1 MINLMPTFFDKFSA
15 MVIFLLM
22 IPIWVPKRRDQP
34 SDKVTVPNIIE
45 QSRDEAH
52 RTKECAI
59 CRRGNADYEHSCGVA
74 FHKVCIQQYFKAISN
89 VDGAERICPHCYA
102 PIPLDLETEGGA
114 TVEVSPIVDDVYNQY
129 LELSDEFSLGLIDG
143 RIMDVSVFLKSPSG
157 EQYFVNIDFA
167 FYPRKPTFS
176 FPDDLLTN
184 IGGLDELL
192 EELSEW
198 DTESPPRLVDILHNI
213 ESRIKPKKA
222 GAKEFEFEGARDL
235 DDEKRVEK
243 DINKDGE
250 VEFIEVFPEEN
261 VFEVFP
267 KDSKASGEEVY
278 EVEEILPA
286 TFFELDTSPEQE
298 FAEVKPA
305 QSEYENEEAIQ
316 QYLDLNNSFSV
327 ELVGDEIYHVIVH
340 LSCLDSGI
348 YNIYPITVNFREYPR
363 KPAMTFTDDL
373 LVRIRGLKEI
383 LYKLS
388 HWDAFIPRNVVDIIQ
403 QLEMRLVEDS
413 MLEGE
418 LDVIKRE
425 YITKRLSK
433 NRIVITIPTYG
444 QRFFDVEMNLK
455 NYPSPPIISL
465 PEDLKDL
472 DTKDLEGI
480 KKWEEKPQ
488 RRIMD
493 VLRSLSQAINKLY
506 RMEFEESLLGM
517 IAHEFEVFDGNY
529 RVVIMSPK
537 SKEDVLEG
545 DTSMGVQINLNI
557 KVPKAYPLMPPEI
570 EVESEDDELE
580 KAAQVTLFD
589 MLRSWAPNM
598 FLADALNRLSLSLS
612 NTSLFKCLI
621 CGTRECSIC
630 GYPLLTEPLLES
642 EGICEMPCIH
652 CKRPYHLHCLK
663 SSIQEGIT
671 QCGYCLTDLKEF
683 FGRSFQGTTS

>member
-1 MINLMPTFFDKFSA
+1 MITLIPTYFNRFNA
-15 MVIFLLM
+15 MVILLPM

-34 SDKVTVPNIIE
+34 SDKIIMPNIVGP
-45 QSRDEAH
+45 SRDEAP

-74 FHKVCIQQYFKAISN
+74 FHKVCIQHYFEAIST

-102 PIPLDLETEGGA
+102 PVPLKLESEGGA
-114 TVEVSPIVDDVYNQY
+114 TVEVSPIADDVYNQY

-143 RIMDVSVFLKSPSG
+143 RIMDVSVFLNSPSG
-157 EQYFVNIDFA
+157 EQYFVSIDFGY
-167 FYPRKPTFS
+167 YPRKPTFS

-184 IGGLDELL
+184 IEGLDELL
-192 EELSEW
+192 EELSNW
-198 DTESPPRLVDILHNI
+198 DPESPPRLVDILHNI
-213 ESRIKPKKA
+213 ESKIKPKKG
-222 GAKEFEFEGARDL
+222 GAKEVEPVDAKGFD
-235 DDEKRVEK
+235 VEK
-243 DINKDGE
+243 GMEKGSNKEE
-250 VEFIEVFPEEN
+250 VEFIEVFPEED
-261 VFEVFP
+261 VFEVIP
-267 KDSKASGEEVY
+267 NNSKLSGEEVY

-286 TFFELDTSPEQE
+286 TFFEMDTTSEQE
-298 FAEVKPA
+298 FAEVKPS
-305 QSEYENEEAIQ
+305 QEEFENEEAIQ

-348 YNIYPITVNFREYPR
+348 YNIYPITINFREYPR

-373 LVRIRGLKEI
+373 MVRIRGLEEI

-403 QLEMRLVEDS
+403 LLEMRLVEDS

-433 NRIVITIPTYG
+433 NRIVVTISTYG
-444 QRFFDVEMNLK
+444 QRSFNVELNLK
-455 NYPSPPIISL
+455 NYPLPPIISL

-472 DTKDLEGI
+472 DTKELEGI

-493 VLRSLSQAINKLY
+493 VLRSLSQAINKLH
-506 RMEFEESLLGM
+506 RMEFEEFLIKM
-517 IAHEFEVFDGNY
+517 IAEEFEVVDGEY
-529 RVVIMSPK
+529 RVVIASTK
-537 SKEDVLEG
+537 FREDPLEG
-545 DTSMGVQINLNI
+545 DTSLNVKIHLNI
-557 KVPKAYPLMPPEI
+557 KVPKAYPLMPPDI
-570 EVESEDDELE
+570 EVDSEDEEL
-580 KAAQVTLFD
+580 KRAAQVLLVD
-589 MLRSWAPNM
+589 MLRSWAPTM
-598 FLADALNRLSLSLS
+598 FIADALNRLSLSLS

-621 CGTRECSIC
+621 CGKRECQIC
-630 GYPLLTEPLLES
+630 GYPLLTAPLLES

-663 SSIQEGIT
+663 RSIEEGIT
-671 QCGYCLTDLKEF
+671 QCGYCLTDLREF
-683 FGRSFQGTTS
+683 FGKSYNGITS